1 LRHFRLQEDF
11 VEFETIY
18 QGVIAGDAP
27 GVEAEV
33 RASLDQ
39 GVAAEKLL
47 DEALIPAM
55 DEVGRLFEE
64 GEVFVPEMLV
74 AARAMQTALNV
85 LRPLLAETGV
95 EPMGRIALGTVAGDL
110 HDIGKNLVSL
120 MLEGAGFEVD
130 DIGVDV
136 SPARFVEAARSGAQV
151 LGMSAL
157 LTTTMP
163 AIKTTINVLAEAGV
177 RDGVKVIIGG
187 APVTQAY
194 ADEVGA
200 DGYASDAASAVR
212 VTKKLLGVG

>member
-1 LRHFRLQEDF
+1 

-33 RASLDQ
+33 RAALDQ

-64 GEVFVPEMLV
+64 GELFVPEMLV

-95 EPMGRIALGTVAGDL
+95 EPMGTVALGTVSGDL
-110 HDIGKNLVSL
+110 HDIGKNLVGL

-136 SPARFVEAARSGAQV
+136 PPARFVEAARSGTQV

-163 AIKTTINVLAEAGV
+163 AIKTTINALVEAGV
-177 RDGVKVIIGG
+177 RDSVKVIIGG

-200 DGYASDAASAVR
+200 DGYAADAASAVR
-212 VTKKLLGVG
+212 MTKKLLGVG